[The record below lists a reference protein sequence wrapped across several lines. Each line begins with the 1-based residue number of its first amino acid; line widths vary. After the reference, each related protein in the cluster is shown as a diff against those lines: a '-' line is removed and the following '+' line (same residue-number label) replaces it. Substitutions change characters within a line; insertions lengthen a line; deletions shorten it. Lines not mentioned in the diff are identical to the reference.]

1 MLFFVSTAIPATRQR
16 LNTRIN
22 QRVTVEMQEEIADFE
37 ELMVESLL
45 EPSFESNTTNSDQ
58 EALKKAKIYKV
69 FDDFLSKR
77 ITEDDNFLI
86 TIADGQFYKS
96 SSRSL
101 PTVIDMNSS
110 LMEQWQNLTQETIA
124 EVQVAEPEIG
134 SIIYKAIPIKTSS
147 ETLGVFIVAH
157 ATAGERKEAVEALGV
172 IIEVLIIILA
182 IALLIA
188 WFATGRI
195 LTPLRR
201 LAKTVKSINESEL
214 SQRIE
219 VKGKGELAELGRTF
233 NQMMD
238 RLESSFAT
246 QREFINDAGHELRT
260 PITIIRG
267 HLEVMD
273 DDPQEKQKT
282 IDLVIDELDRMNRLV
297 EDLVLLAKAERPDFL
312 QPETIDLDSFSTELF
327 HKIQALGQ
335 RNWRLDKIGAGQIFG
350 DRQRLTQAIINLANN
365 AVQHTAVN
373 NLIVLGFNL
382 KPNKIEFW
390 ITDTGEGIPVSD
402 QNHIFER
409 FARVKNT
416 RRRSAGSGLGLSI
429 VKAIVEAH
437 GGHIHLQSRL
447 GVGSTFTLI
456 FPLEFKQKL
465 VHDEANFNR
474 RG

>member
-260 PITIIRG
+260 PITIIR
-267 HLEVMD
+267 
-273 DDPQEKQKT
+273 
-282 IDLVIDELDRMNRLV
+282 
-297 EDLVLLAKAERPDFL
+297 
-312 QPETIDLDSFSTELF
+312 
-327 HKIQALGQ
+327 
-335 RNWRLDKIGAGQIFG
+335 
-350 DRQRLTQAIINLANN
+350 
-365 AVQHTAVN
+365 
-373 NLIVLGFNL
+373 
-382 KPNKIEFW
+382 
-390 ITDTGEGIPVSD
+390 
-402 QNHIFER
+402 
-409 FARVKNT
+409 
-416 RRRSAGSGLGLSI
+416 
-429 VKAIVEAH
+429 
-437 GGHIHLQSRL
+437 
-447 GVGSTFTLI
+447 
-456 FPLEFKQKL
+456 
-465 VHDEANFNR
+465 
-474 RG
+474 